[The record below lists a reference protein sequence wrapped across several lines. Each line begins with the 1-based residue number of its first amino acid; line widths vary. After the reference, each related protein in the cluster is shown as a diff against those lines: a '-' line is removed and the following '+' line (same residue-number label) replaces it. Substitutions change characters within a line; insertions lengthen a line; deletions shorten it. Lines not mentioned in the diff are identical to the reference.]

1 MSKQTMTAP
10 ARWVCVYCG
19 SRDGQN
25 PIYREAATALGTA
38 LGQAGYGL
46 VYGGARVG
54 LMGAVADAALASGA
68 RVHGIIPRGLSER
81 ELAHD
86 GLTRL
91 DVVETMHQRKLG
103 MIEAADGFIALP
115 GGFGTLEELF
125 EVLTWH
131 QIGWHDKPV
140 GLCDVDGFYG
150 PLVRCMHHMRDQGFV
165 SAANI
170 ARIGVAHEPQA
181 LVARLFEPM
190 TASTD
195 MS

>member
-1 MSKQTMTAP
+1 MTAP

-19 SRDGQN
+19 SCDGQN

-68 RVHGIIPRGLSER
+68 PVHGIIPRGLSER

-190 TASTD
+190 AASTD

>member
-1 MSKQTMTAP
+1 MTAP

-25 PIYREAATALGTA
+25 PIYRDAASALGTA
-38 LGQAGYGL
+38 LAEAGYGL

-68 RVHGIIPRGLSER
+68 PVHGIIPRGLSER

-140 GLCDVDGFYG
+140 GLCDVGGFYG
-150 PLVRCMHHMRDQGFV
+150 PLVRCMNHMCDQGFV
-165 SAANI
+165 SGANV
-170 ARIGVAHEPQA
+170 ARIRVAAEPRA
-181 LVARLFEPM
+181 LVAQLFDR
-190 TASTD
+190 AST
-195 MS
+195 SAVIS

>member
-25 PIYREAATALGTA
+25 PIYRDAASALGTA
-38 LGQAGYGL
+38 LAEAGYGL

-68 RVHGIIPRGLSER
+68 PVHGIIPRGLSER

-140 GLCDVDGFYG
+140 GLCDVGGFYG
-150 PLVRCMHHMRDQGFV
+150 PLVRCMNHMCDQGFV
-165 SAANI
+165 SGANV
-170 ARIGVAHEPQA
+170 ARIRVAAEPRA
-181 LVARLFEPM
+181 LVAQLFDR
-190 TASTD
+190 AST
-195 MS
+195 SAVIS

>member
-1 MSKQTMTAP
+1 MTAP

-25 PIYREAATALGTA
+25 PIYRDAASALGTA
-38 LGQAGYGL
+38 LAEAGYGL

-140 GLCDVDGFYG
+140 GLCDVGGFYG
-150 PLVRCMHHMRDQGFV
+150 PLVRCMNHMCDQGFV
-165 SAANI
+165 SGANV
-170 ARIGVAHEPQA
+170 ARIRVAAEPRA
-181 LVARLFEPM
+181 LVAQLFDR
-190 TASTD
+190 AST
-195 MS
+195 SAVIS

>member
-1 MSKQTMTAP
+1 M
-10 ARWVCVYCG
+10 G
-19 SRDGQN
+19 
-25 PIYREAATALGTA
+25 E
-38 LGQAGYGL
+38 AGYGL

-54 LMGAVADAALASGA
+54 LMGAVADAALKCGA
-68 RVHGIIPRGLSER
+68 PVHGIIPRGLSQR

-125 EVLTWH
+125 EVLTWY

-150 PLVRCMHHMRDQGFV
+150 PLLRCMHHMRDQGFV
-165 SAANI
+165 RAADI
-170 ARIGVAHEPQA
+170 ARIHAGHEPRA
-181 LVARLFEPM
+181 LVARLFEPAP
-190 TASTD
+190 ASAGV
-195 MS
+195 S